1 MALTDITCKGTKPKE
16 KPYKLADERGLY
28 LEVMPNNKKYWRLKF
43 RFNGKENR
51 LAFGVYPEVSLAEA
65 RDKRDEARKMLRNG
79 INPSQAKKDKKLQ
92 NKLENENSFEM
103 IAREWLEN
111 MKHSWTERHAN
122 YTLKRLEA
130 DILPV
135 LGFKP
140 MNKIVAPELLQTLRE
155 VEKRDALDLSHRLL
169 QTCGQIFRYAIA
181 TGRAERDIAADLKGA
196 LKVRKKENFAHLKE
210 DQLPEFFSRLTS
222 YDGDLQ
228 TKLGL
233 KLLVLT
239 FVRSSELRGARWEEI
254 NFEKSEWRIPAERM
268 KMNELHIVPLSR
280 QAIDILE
287 QLKLINGSKP
297 FVFPSRTKP
306 ETSFTSENTLLYAL
320 YRMGYHSQATT
331 HGFRATASTILNE
344 HGFRSDVI
352 ERQLAHGEKNK
363 VRGAYNH
370 AQYLKE
376 RREMMQWYSDYLDKV
391 MRIQKN

>member
-376 RREMMQWYSDYLDKV
+376 RREMMQWYADYLD
-391 MRIQKN
+391 RIAINI